1 MTNFEK
7 GFKDLMQKVAVQRHG
22 KYSPV
27 GALTYGGLGAL
38 IGALIDRKKRRR
50 GALVGGLLGAL
61 GGTAVDLESFS
72 ADRTAPTGDAKRSG
86 ARAAELGAMSRSTS
100 SKVINNSVDTGREL
114 ARRNKQLLD
123 EGDPPMSLEELAR
136 FFGKKEIEDAAT
148 NARHAREEQAAADE
162 LKARADVNR
171 KGLGKRLNPDYAKEF
186 DDAYAA
192 KLRELAGWDDEFP
205 DTSFPVADA
214 PLALLGAVGNKSESS
229 THRSGRR
236 ASGAAI
242 RQ

>member
-7 GFKDLMQKVAVQRHG
+7 GFKDLMQKVAVQHTG

-50 GALVGGLLGAL
+50 GALIGGLLGAL
-61 GGTAVDLESFS
+61 GGTATDLESFVI
-72 ADRTAPTGDAKRSG
+72 DRTAPTGDAKRSG
-86 ARAAELGAMSRSTS
+86 ARAAELGALSRDNYSHALDR
-100 SKVINNSVDTGREL
+100 SVAKGMEL

-123 EGDPPMSLEELAR
+123 EGDPPMSPEDLAR
-136 FFGKKEIEDAAT
+136 FISKQEVADAMT
-148 NARHAREEQAAADE
+148 KARHARDEQASADK
-162 LKARADVNR
+162 LKARADYTR
-171 KGLGKRLNPDYAKEF
+171 KGLGKLLNPDYAKEF

-192 KLRELAGWDDEFP
+192 KLRDMAGWNDEFP
-205 DTSFPVADA
+205 DTSFPVTDA

-229 THRSGRR
+229 TRRSGGR
-236 ASGAAI
+236 ASDAAVK
-242 RQ
+242 